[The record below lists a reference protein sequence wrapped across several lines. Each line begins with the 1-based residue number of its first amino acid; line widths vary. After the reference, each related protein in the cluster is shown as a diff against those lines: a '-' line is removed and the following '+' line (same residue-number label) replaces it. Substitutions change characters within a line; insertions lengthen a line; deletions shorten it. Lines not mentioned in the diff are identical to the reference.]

1 MSFDSLSGIN
11 TCLIETK
18 TKDKWG
24 NVISTAI
31 SAPQKC
37 RIEYSNRIVRDFKG
51 QEVLSTATI
60 FFRASIVVV
69 EGQRLF
75 FDGRWH
81 GIQKISRPQNSTVL
95 HHREV
100 WVD

>member
-1 MSFDSLSGIN
+1 MSFNSLSSIN

-24 NVISTAI
+24 NIISTVI
-31 SAPQKC
+31 SAPQPC
-37 RIEYSNRIVRDFKG
+37 RIVYSNRIVRDFKG
-51 QEVLSTATI
+51 QEVVSTATI
-60 FFRASIVVV
+60 FFRKAIVIVA
-69 EGQRLF
+69 GQRLF
-75 FDGRWH
+75 FDNRWH
-81 GIQKISRPQNSTVL
+81 GIQKIGRPQNSTAI